1 MQNINHD
8 WRSHFITLIK
18 YIPSLAQPLHHGYLK
33 LSCYCRLVENI
44 WDHIWYSLV
53 KLFFP
58 FYFQGSKL
66 AWKPKRWMDDC
77 KLFHF
82 RCSSRGGRKKNFAL
96 CFSYGCLGSKESDV
110 GEVQS
115 DDGFT
120 FGKVVK
126 DLGLS
131 RANITFYMIMIPPWT
146 AFPLTSASLE
156 NTFNWFSI
164 LLLAWYCMFFLL
176 LGSKFCIYV
185 YIYICAN
192 VCKLHY

>member
-1 MQNINHD
+1 MHWYCLAMQNINHD
-8 WRSHFITLIK
+8 WRSHFTTLIK
-18 YIPSLAQPLHHGYLK
+18 YIPSPTTSSWVLK
-33 LSCYCRLVENI
+33 IIMSLSFGGK

-53 KLFFP
+53 KLLFP
-58 FYFQGSKL
+58 FYFQASKL
-66 AWKPKRWMDDC
+66 AWKPKRSMTANS
-77 KLFHF
+77 FIF
-82 RCSSRGGRKKNFAL
+82 AVAVVRGGRRTFAL

-120 FGKVVK
+120 WGKVVK

-156 NTFNWFSI
+156 NLFNWFSI
-164 LLLAWYCMFFLL
+164 LLLAWYCIFFLL
-176 LGSKFCIYV
+176 LGSKFCIY
-185 YIYICAN
+185 IYMCQ
-192 VCKLHY
+192 CM